1 MTGTATICAPATLT
15 DPLFKDLD
23 LVSRRYLSHCWYQFS
38 HVSPL
43 SVPLSPSLQASRLP
57 NLTHIHKFN
66 KLDIEFDPANERLYF
81 SCSLKVA
88 DRVCRDLAAHDGPDC
103 NPFRE
108 LIPLAVSHPFLLH
121 IIIATS
127 AVHMS
132 NVAHPK
138 ITALPPSLTDTEAY
152 LQHLRTT
159 EGVSRRAFLDSL
171 VAKQKAIRDLRVVLQ
186 SPEKADSGV
195 LLAAVLFFVN
205 FELID
210 LGRGGWKTHLHGAR
224 RILNLL
230 IPEDGPGR
238 SASRTVL
245 HDCIISDFVM

>member
-1 MTGTATICAPATLT
+1 MSHPYRC
-15 DPLFKDLD
+15 PLPLYCK
-23 LVSRRYLSHCWYQFS
+23 LVSFPFRHRS
-38 HVSPL
+38 
-43 SVPLSPSLQASRLP
+43 
-57 NLTHIHKFN
+57 TKFN
-66 KLDIEFDPANERLYF
+66 KLNIELDLANEKRYF
-81 SCSLKVA
+81 PCPPKVA

-108 LIPLAVSHPFLLH
+108 LIPLAISHPFLLH

-138 ITALPPSLTDTEAY
+138 ITALPPSLMDPEAY

-159 EGVSRRAFLDSL
+159 DGVSRRAFLDSL

-230 IPEDGPGR
+230 IPEDDPGK